1 MKTRCYRKH
10 RSMGSIRSDYPAK
23 LVIAIFS
30 RHVDQLDRLQ
40 EQAAVR
46 FGKISH
52 SSPRF
57 DFDDTRYYEAAMG
70 QGLQKM
76 FLMIEGWFDVSQM
89 ASIKVETNRW
99 EEEAAKSGSFPEAR
113 PLNIDPGYL
122 TATKLVLASTK
133 ERAHRIFL
141 QQGIFAEVTMKYVG
155 GWQFYPWTYSDYQR
169 PESTHFFSNCRDYL
183 LECQRQR

>member
-1 MKTRCYRKH
+1 
-10 RSMGSIRSDYPAK
+10 MGSIRTDYQAK
-23 LVIAIFS
+23 LVMATFS
-30 RHVDQLDRLQ
+30 RYSDQLAWLQ
-40 EQAAVR
+40 EQASSR

-52 SSPRF
+52 VSPPF
-57 DFDDTRYYEAAMG
+57 AFDDTRYYETDMG

-76 FLMIEGWFDVSQM
+76 FLLFDGWFDATQLAAVK
-89 ASIKVETNRW
+89 IETNAW
-99 EEEAAKSGSFPEAR
+99 EESVANSGRFPEAR

-169 PESTHFFSNCRDYL
+169 PESIHFFSTCREHL
-183 LECQRQR
+183 LVCRRENQA